1 MLLQMVR
8 HSQLFGILADCG
20 AQGGR
25 MLLTLVTAHH
35 DGSFDM
41 RPGISAPGDWYRQQ
55 DRAGVHSRGSEAEWF
70 TPVVAG

>member
-1 MLLQMVR
+1 MVR

-25 MLLTLVTAHH
+25 MLLTLVTAHR

-41 RPGISAPGDWYRQQ
+41 RPGLSAPAGWYRQQ
-55 DRAGVHSRGSEAEWF
+55 DRAGPHCRGYDASM
-70 TPVVAG
+70 VYLGL